1 MGVAEH
7 SFDAAELLRRAER
20 INWPDKELLE
30 ALVHGV
36 VDHSEDTPK
45 LCVVTWPGKGV
56 AEHTAE
62 LSDKVDAEVRQ
73 GWIRDREG
81 AASVP
86 MVWRGVGV
94 VLKASGKIR
103 LVVNRSDRRT
113 TRVWDGRR
121 FVAVSPNQNTAT
133 DEFPDVRWTSIQTVV
148 EASTIV
154 ADAARASGRGL
165 FGGTYDLKD
174 WFRQLAVRADE
185 RWKGG
190 FQIGGRVVEDL
201 RLQMGGV
208 SAATIAHRL
217 GMLIAVLL
225 LEDLDEGLDELLRN
239 DAHFLLRTSH
249 YVPQPALA
257 SCACLPGNK
266 PQLNTC
272 GGAS

>member
-1 MGVAEH
+1 VAEH

-133 DEFPDVRWTSIQTVV
+133 DEFTCGKEKPLAAAFDSIGGNFVYRPEKERVDVGPRAAVVTKPRAMTDRIAERVPAAEREGMARPPQQAV
-148 EASTIV
+148 EA
-154 ADAARASGRGL
+154 RAGGEEESSEEEEEEAEKTEEEEGEEESSG
-165 FGGTYDLKD
+165 
-174 WFRQLAVRADE
+174 
-185 RWKGG
+185 
-190 FQIGGRVVEDL
+190 VEEEE
-201 RLQMGGV
+201 
-208 SAATIAHRL
+208 S
-217 GMLIAVLL
+217 
-225 LEDLDEGLDELLRN
+225 
-239 DAHFLLRTSH
+239 SH
-249 YVPQPALA
+249 
-257 SCACLPGNK
+257 G
-266 PQLNTC
+266 
-272 GGAS
+272 